1 MIGQSVVE
9 LSIVMPCLNEAQTVV
24 HCIEQARA
32 FLQRAGIEGEVLIAD
47 NGSTDGSQELATA
60 AGARVVEV
68 REKGYGSALMG
79 GIAAA
84 RGQFVIMGD
93 ADASYDFSALDD
105 FVRELRG
112 GADVVMGNRFRGG
125 IEPGAMPLHHRYLG
139 NPVLSGIGRAMF
151 NSPAGDFHCGLR
163 GFRKASIDTLA
174 LQTTGMEFASEM
186 LVKALLRGLVVT
198 EVPTKLT
205 LDGRSRPSHLRSWHD
220 GWRHLRFLLIYNPRW
235 LFFYPGLALLTFGVV
250 LMVALLPGPVHL
262 GAIRLDENSLLYA
275 GVCVLLGLQCI
286 VFSVLTKTFG
296 AGAGLLPVD
305 PRFERFLSAATLER
319 GLLLGAT
326 LFALGCLGTA
336 IAFFRWGGTS
346 FGNLDESAIA
356 RLTVPSVTALAAGVE
371 IAFASFFISILRI
384 GRVGAQPYVR
394 NESTTPWD

>member
-1 MIGQSVVE
+1 MENVPGESTTDKHHRGVWLGFKSVNGFNFWE
-9 LSIVMPCLNEAQTVV
+9 NEFSYNDKNAGKVAMRR
-24 HCIEQARA
+24 IEEVKSGEN
-32 FLQRAGIEGEVLIAD
+32 AG
-47 NGSTDGSQELATA
+47 S
-60 AGARVVEV
+60 
-68 REKGYGSALMG
+68 
-79 GIAAA
+79 
-84 RGQFVIMGD
+84 
-93 ADASYDFSALDD
+93 
-105 FVRELRG
+105 
-112 GADVVMGNRFRGG
+112 FRG
-125 IEPGAMPLHHRYLG
+125 IFAWL
-139 NPVLSGIGRAMF
+139 
-151 NSPAGDFHCGLR
+151 SPAGEAMLEEDRTMTFYADPEVRTFDVDLTYTAKAPLKFADTKE
-163 GFRKASIDTLA
+163 GF
-174 LQTTGMEFASEM
+174 F
-186 LVKALLRGLVVT
+186 
-198 EVPTKLT
+198 
-205 LDGRSRPSHLRSWHD
+205 
-220 GWRHLRFLLIYNPRW
+220 
-235 LFFYPGLALLTFGVV
+235 
-250 LMVALLPGPVHL
+250 
-262 GAIRLDENSLLYA
+262 AIRLDENSLLYA

-326 LFALGCLGTA
+326 VFALGCLGTA